1 MISTLP
7 KRHIAGASLADVL
20 IASVILGIGAAAAC
34 SLSFSITTQE
44 QIASHVS
51 RGASIVENAA
61 ALYGLGLEPDSI
73 MNLMP
78 LDANVALTHGSEVA
92 ETVDGD
98 LDLLRVDWT
107 VTINTVDSPE
117 KSWSEGDWTGGGDGF
132 SPRQR
137 TITVRA
143 YRSSHQLRNDQ

>member
-1 MISTLP
+1 MISSLP
-7 KRHIAGASLADVL
+7 NRRTAGASLTDVL

-44 QIASHVS
+44 QIATNVS

-61 ALYGLGLEPDSI
+61 ALYGLGLDPDTI
-73 MNLMP
+73 LNLIP
-78 LDANVALTHGSEVA
+78 SDSHVALAHGSEVT

-98 LDLLRVDWT
+98 LDFCRVDWT
-107 VTINTVDSPE
+107 VTINTVDSPGRD
-117 KSWSEGDWTGGGDGF
+117 WSDGYWTGGGSGY